1 MFIVKPVRS
10 AGGTTMV
17 MYDATSGE
25 VTHTATP
32 LITGDLAVE
41 ENFSFTPTNKY
52 FEVETG
58 SGNDRIM
65 RSGINMSTF
74 GQTVAPKIDLTSY
87 RASPADGDEGP
98 RLTFRA
104 STAGSTNSIIANI
117 ETKVIATASG
127 AETTKVSIRTDNA
140 GTSVTPFT
148 ITGNTVY
155 SASHISIAD
164 LKILVDA
171 AVDFAAYKILISNL

>member
-1 MFIVKPVRS
+1 ML
-10 AGGTTMV
+10 
-17 MYDATSGE
+17 MYDATSGQ

-41 ENFSFTPTNKY
+41 EGFSFTPTNKY

-58 SGNDRIM
+58 AGNNRIM

-74 GQTVAPKIDLTSY
+74 GQSIAPEIDLTAY
-87 RASPADGDEGP
+87 RASPADGDAGP
-98 RLTFRA
+98 ELTFRA
-104 STAGSTNSIIANI
+104 STAGSSNSVIATI

-127 AETTKVSIRTDNA
+127 AVTTKVSIRNVNA

-164 LKILVDA
+164 LKILVAA
-171 AVDFAAYKILISNL
+171 AVDFADYKTLIAAL